1 MAREGES
8 SNVELIYSTLDGE
21 EASLARTALEPLRAA
36 IRGGVLTAGDPGYDD
51 ARRIW
56 NAMIDH
62 RPAVIARCM
71 SSRDVR
77 TAVEFARAQDMLV
90 SVRGGGHHIAG
101 NAIAERGLTID
112 LSPMRTVHV
121 DLDRRT
127 ARVDGGA
134 LLGDVDHETQAF
146 GLATPLGIN
155 STTGF
160 GGLCLGG
167 GFGWLTRK
175 YGMTIDNLLSADVVT
190 SDGRL
195 HVVSAKDEPDLFWA
209 IRGGGGNFGVVTS
222 FEVQLHPVGPL
233 VHCGLVV
240 YPGAQ
245 AREVLRAWRDFTE
258 SAPDELSVW
267 AVLRKAPPLPFLPA
281 EVHGT
286 DVVVLATAYAGSA
299 EQGER
304 ATAALSKLG
313 TPIASVLMPQP
324 YEAWQQAFDPLLTP
338 GARNYWKTSD
348 FDGLEDEALDV
359 FVEAARAIP
368 GPECEVF
375 IAQLGGAMGRV
386 ARDATAY
393 AGRDA
398 QYVMNVHGRW
408 RSPSDDN
415 AIRTWARGV
424 FEETKPFATGGG
436 YVNFLTED
444 ESGRVE
450 SAYGTNFE
458 RLRDLKRRFDPD
470 NLFRMNLN
478 IPPGT
483 NMGVKSSARAR
494 RGQAPRPR

>member
-1 MAREGES
+1 MTAEAKS
-8 SNVELIYSTLDGE
+8 STAELVYTTLDGDE
-21 EASLARTALEPLRAA
+21 TSLARAALEPLRAGV
-36 IRGGVLTAGDPGYDD
+36 RGGLVTRGEPGYDD

-62 RPAVIARCM
+62 HPAVIARCL
-71 SSRDVR
+71 SSQCIRN
-77 TAVEFARAQDMLV
+77 AVSFARDQQMRL

-101 NAIAERGLTID
+101 NAVADGGLTID
-112 LSPMRTVHV
+112 LSLMRAVRV
-121 DLDRRT
+121 DADRRT
-127 ARVDGGA
+127 ARVAGGA

-175 YGMTIDNLLSADVVT
+175 YGMTIDNLLSADIVT
-190 SDGRL
+190 ADGAL
-195 HVVSAKDEPDLFWA
+195 HVVSASNEPDLFWA
-209 IRGGGGNFGVVTS
+209 IRGGGGNFGVVSS
-222 FEVQLHPVGPL
+222 FEVALHPVGPL
-233 VHCGLVV
+233 VHSGLVV

-281 EVHGT
+281 DVHGT
-286 DVVVLATAYAGSA
+286 DVVVLAAVYAGDVGA
-299 EQGER
+299 GAR
-304 ATAALSKLG
+304 ATAPLAKLG
-313 TPIASVLMPQP
+313 KPIATVLQPQP
-324 YEAWQQAFDPLLTP
+324 YEAFQQAFDPLLTP

-348 FDGLEDEALDV
+348 FDELEDDALDV
-359 FVEAARAIP
+359 FVDAARAIP

-386 ARDATAY
+386 PRDATAY

-408 RSPSDDN
+408 RSPNDDQT
-415 AIRTWARGV
+415 IRTWARKM
-424 FEETKPFATGGG
+424 FEQTAPFATGGG

-444 ESGRVE
+444 ESARVA
-450 SAYGTNFE
+450 SAYGPNYE
-458 RLRDLKRRFDPD
+458 RLAEVKRKFDPD
-470 NLFRMNLN
+470 NLFRMNHN
-478 IPPGT
+478 IPPATDARVG
-483 NMGVKSSARAR
+483 SRAR
-494 RGQAPRPR
+494 SPRVRAGA